1 MLNGNSLKKTKILD
15 KVISKVE
22 NSINSSQVNSTQ
34 EIKQFFLPPL
44 EKSIYQKEISKPTSI
59 LTRYLED
66 HTHSLLEETEEVL
79 NKPIKIKHKI
89 KIAKINKENNDDE
102 KDNNL
107 ELNDK
112 NDEKL
117 QTEENNIRCITDGNI
132 NDINNLTKIKR
143 KLYLTEVKK
152 FKNKSLPKSMIFNSV
167 SKIDTTM
174 KKELSD
180 NLFCYQKIKSNFP
193 DFIKVDQKFPLEK
206 IKKLDQRFRRLK
218 TYQPKIYT
226 NWKSRTGLRVSVGNL
241 CSTSPMINDV
251 DYQSRSL
258 RDQVKLLEENIQY
271 YKMSITTKKNYIES
285 FCSLSLISKMEYNKA
300 LEETIGILLLLP
312 QLILVDFYKY
322 IQRFGNISI
331 PSKEKFE
338 EQYVFDEVENLFY
351 NNNLLTEVLEFF
363 KNCFEVYLLLI
374 NEVDEMNLKPQ
385 NFNNVI
391 SSFEKARYNI
401 CYVSNSSENALAN
414 YNKDLISINKFNKNL
429 GIKNNSVEQN
439 VYEKMM
445 NQFIFKKNSERQR
458 KIRIDECLNYR
469 KDEEENEL
477 IFTGKSH
484 KNKKIQKMKFYSII
498 DSGLV
503 TKLLKNCRA
512 DAKNRISTERI
523 NNKIDGEFGEE
534 GEILRNSKRK
544 VIKLNF

>member
-1 MLNGNSLKKTKILD
+1 MSTGNSLVKTKILD
-15 KVISKVE
+15 KVISKIE
-22 NSINSSQVNSTQ
+22 NSTKSSQDNLTQ
-34 EIKQFFLPPL
+34 DTKLFILPPL
-44 EKSIYQKEISKPTSI
+44 EKSIYQKEISKPTSV

-66 HTHSLLEETEEVL
+66 HTHNLLQETEEVI
-79 NKPIKIKHKI
+79 NKPIKIKHKFKIEKII
-89 KIAKINKENNDDE
+89 KE
-102 KDNNL
+102 
-107 ELNDK
+107 K
-112 NDEKL
+112 NDEKKDK
-117 QTEENNIRCITDGNI
+117 TIESNSKNVENIKNEGNNIRCITDG
-132 NDINNLTKIKR
+132 DLNNLTKINR

-152 FKNKSLPKSMIFNSV
+152 IKNKSIPKNMVFNSI

-193 DFIKVDQKFPLEK
+193 DFVKVDQEFPLEK

-226 NWKSRTGLRVSVGNL
+226 NWKSKTGLTVSVGSL

-251 DYQSRSL
+251 DYQSRSF
-258 RDQVKLLEENIQY
+258 RDQVKLLEENIQH

-312 QLILVDFYKY
+312 QLILVDFYKF
-322 IQRFGNISI
+322 IQRFGNINI
-331 PSKEKFE
+331 PNKEKFE

-363 KNCFEVYLLLI
+363 QNCFEVYLLLI

-385 NFNNVI
+385 NFNNVM

-414 YNKDLISINKFNKNL
+414 YNRDLISINKFNKNL
-429 GIKNNSVEQN
+429 GIKNDSVEQN
-439 VYEKMM
+439 VYDKMM

-458 KIRIDECLNYR
+458 KIRIDECLNHR
-469 KDEEENEL
+469 KNEEENEL

-484 KNKKIQKMKFYSII
+484 KNKKIKRMKFHSII
-498 DSGLV
+498 DSGLI
-503 TKLLKNCRA
+503 TKLLKNCKV
-512 DAKNRISTERI
+512 DAKNKINTERI

-534 GEILRNSKRK
+534 GEILKNSKRK

>member
-1 MLNGNSLKKTKILD
+1 MSTGNSLVKTKILD
-15 KVISKVE
+15 KVISKIE
-22 NSINSSQVNSTQ
+22 NSTKSSQDNPTQ
-34 EIKQFFLPPL
+34 DTKFFILPPL
-44 EKSIYQKEISKPTSI
+44 EKSIYQKEISKPTSV

-66 HTHSLLEETEEVL
+66 HTHNLLQETEEVI
-79 NKPIKIKHKI
+79 NKPIKIKHKFKIEKII
-89 KIAKINKENNDDE
+89 KE
-102 KDNNL
+102 
-107 ELNDK
+107 K
-112 NDEKL
+112 NDEKKDK
-117 QTEENNIRCITDGNI
+117 TIESNSKNVENIKNEGNNIRCITDG
-132 NDINNLTKIKR
+132 DLNNLTKINR

-152 FKNKSLPKSMIFNSV
+152 IKNKSIPKNMVFNSI

-193 DFIKVDQKFPLEK
+193 DFVKVDQEFPLEK

-226 NWKSRTGLRVSVGNL
+226 NWKLKTGLTVSVGSL

-251 DYQSRSL
+251 DYQSRSF
-258 RDQVKLLEENIQY
+258 RDQVKLLEENIQH

-312 QLILVDFYKY
+312 QLILVDFYKF
-322 IQRFGNISI
+322 IQRFGNINI
-331 PSKEKFE
+331 PNKEKFE

-363 KNCFEVYLLLI
+363 QNCFEVYLLLI

-385 NFNNVI
+385 NFNNVM

-414 YNKDLISINKFNKNL
+414 YNRDLISINKFNKNL
-429 GIKNNSVEQN
+429 GIKNDSVEQN
-439 VYEKMM
+439 VYDKMM

-469 KDEEENEL
+469 KNEEENEL

-484 KNKKIQKMKFYSII
+484 KIKKIKRMKFHSII
-498 DSGLV
+498 DSGLI
-503 TKLLKNCRA
+503 TKLLKNCKV
-512 DAKNRISTERI
+512 DAKNKINTERI

-534 GEILRNSKRK
+534 GEILKNSKRK

>member
-1 MLNGNSLKKTKILD
+1 MSTGNSLIKTKILD
-15 KVISKVE
+15 KVISKIE
-22 NSINSSQVNSTQ
+22 NSTKSSQVSQTQ
-34 EIKQFFLPPL
+34 ESKQFILPPL
-44 EKSIYQKEISKPTSI
+44 EKSIYQKEISKPTSV

-66 HTHSLLEETEEVL
+66 HTHNLLLETQEIL
-79 NKPIKIKHKI
+79 NEPIKLKHKI
-89 KIAKINKENNDDE
+89 KIRKITKE
-102 KDNNL
+102 
-107 ELNDK
+107 
-112 NDEKL
+112 NDEKKEDNFEVNDKKDENL
-117 QTEENNIRCITDGNI
+117 QTETNNIRCITDG
-132 NDINNLTKIKR
+132 DINNLTKINR

-152 FKNKSLPKSMIFNSV
+152 IKNKSLPKDMAFNSI
-167 SKIDTTM
+167 SKIDTSM

-180 NLFCYQKIKSNFP
+180 NLFCYQKVKSNFP
-193 DFIKVDQKFPLEK
+193 DFVKVDQQFPLEK

-218 TYQPKIYT
+218 TYQPKIYKD
-226 NWKSRTGLRVSVGNL
+226 WKSKTGLTVSVGSL

-251 DYQSRSL
+251 EYQSRSF
-258 RDQVKLLEENIQY
+258 RDQVKLLEENIQH
-271 YKMSITTKKNYIES
+271 YKMSITSKKNYVES
-285 FCSLSLISKMEYNKA
+285 FCSLSIISKMEYNKA

-312 QLILVDFYKY
+312 QLILVDFYKF

-331 PSKEKFE
+331 PKKEKFE

-374 NEVDEMNLKPQ
+374 NEVDEMNLKPE
-385 NFNNVI
+385 NFNNVM

-414 YNKDLISINKFNKNL
+414 YNRDLMSINKFNKNL

-469 KDEEENEL
+469 KNEEENEL

-484 KNKKIQKMKFYSII
+484 KNKKIKRIKFHSII

-503 TKLLKNCRA
+503 TKLLKNCRV
-512 DAKNRISTERI
+512 DAKNKINTERI

-534 GEILRNSKRK
+534 GEILKNSKRK

>member
-1 MLNGNSLKKTKILD
+1 MSNGNSLIKTKILD
-15 KVISKVE
+15 KAISKIE
-22 NSINSSQVNSTQ
+22 NSTKSSQVNSTQ
-34 EIKQFFLPPL
+34 ESKHFILPPL
-44 EKSIYQKEISKPTSI
+44 ERSIYQKEISKPTSV

-66 HTHSLLEETEEVL
+66 HTHSLLQETEEVL

-89 KIAKINKENNDDE
+89 KIGKINKEENDQKKED
-102 KDNNL
+102 NL
-107 ELNDK
+107 EVDGK
-112 NDEKL
+112 SVEKL
-117 QTEENNIRCITDGNI
+117 QTETNNINCITDGNLNNIKI
-132 NDINNLTKIKR
+132 NR

-152 FKNKSLPKSMIFNSV
+152 IKNKSVPKNIVFNSI
-167 SKIDTTM
+167 SKIDTSM

-180 NLFCYQKIKSNFP
+180 NLFCYQKINSNFP
-193 DFIKVDQKFPLEK
+193 DFVKVDQEFPLEK

-218 TYQPKIYT
+218 TYQPKIYK
-226 NWKSRTGLRVSVGNL
+226 NWKSKTGLTVSVGSL

-251 DYQSRSL
+251 EYQSRSF
-258 RDQVKLLEENIQY
+258 RDQVKLLEENIQH

-312 QLILVDFYKY
+312 QLILVDFYKF

-331 PSKEKFE
+331 PNKEKFE
-338 EQYVFDEVENLFY
+338 DQYVFDEVENLFY

-363 KNCFEVYLLLI
+363 RNCFEVYLLLI

-385 NFNNVI
+385 NFNNI
-391 SSFEKARYNI
+391 MTSFEKARYNI

-414 YNKDLISINKFNKNL
+414 YNKDLISINRFNKNL
-429 GIKNNSVEQN
+429 GIKDNSVTQN
-439 VYEKMM
+439 VYDKMM
-445 NQFIFKKNSERQR
+445 NQFIFKKNAERQR
-458 KIRIDECLNYR
+458 KIRIDDCLNYK

-484 KNKKIQKMKFYSII
+484 KNKKIQRMKFYSII
-498 DSGLV
+498 DSGLI
-503 TKLLKNCRA
+503 TKLLKNCRK
-512 DAKNRISTERI
+512 DAKNKINTERI

-534 GEILRNSKRK
+534 GEILKNSKRK

>member
-1 MLNGNSLKKTKILD
+1 MSTGNSLIKTKILD
-15 KVISKVE
+15 KVISKIE
-22 NSINSSQVNSTQ
+22 NSTKSSQVSQTQ
-34 EIKQFFLPPL
+34 ESKQFILPPL
-44 EKSIYQKEISKPTSI
+44 EKSIYQKEISKPTSV

-66 HTHSLLEETEEVL
+66 HTHNLLLETEEIL
-79 NKPIKIKHKI
+79 NEPIKIKHKI
-89 KIAKINKENNDDE
+89 KIGKITKE
-102 KDNNL
+102 
-107 ELNDK
+107 
-112 NDEKL
+112 NDEKKEDNFEVNDKKDENL
-117 QTEENNIRCITDGNI
+117 QTEANNIRCITDG
-132 NDINNLTKIKR
+132 DINNLTKINR

-152 FKNKSLPKSMIFNSV
+152 IKNKSLPKDMAFNSI
-167 SKIDTTM
+167 SKIDTSM

-180 NLFCYQKIKSNFP
+180 NLFCYQKVKSNFP
-193 DFIKVDQKFPLEK
+193 DFVKVDQQFPLEK

-218 TYQPKIYT
+218 TYQPKIYKD
-226 NWKSRTGLRVSVGNL
+226 WKSKTGLTVSVGSL

-251 DYQSRSL
+251 EYQSRSF
-258 RDQVKLLEENIQY
+258 RDQVKLLEENIQH
-271 YKMSITTKKNYIES
+271 YKMSITSKKNYVES
-285 FCSLSLISKMEYNKA
+285 FCSLSIISKMEYNKA

-312 QLILVDFYKY
+312 QLILVDFYKF

-331 PSKEKFE
+331 PKKEKFE

-374 NEVDEMNLKPQ
+374 NEVDEMNLKPE
-385 NFNNVI
+385 NFNNI
-391 SSFEKARYNI
+391 MSSFEKARYNI

-414 YNKDLISINKFNKNL
+414 YNRDLMSINKFNKNL
-429 GIKNNSVEQN
+429 GIKNDSVEQN

-469 KDEEENEL
+469 KNEEENEL

-484 KNKKIQKMKFYSII
+484 KNKKIKRIKFHSII

-503 TKLLKNCRA
+503 TKLLKNCRV
-512 DAKNRISTERI
+512 DAKNKINTERI

-534 GEILRNSKRK
+534 GEILKNSKRK

>member
-1 MLNGNSLKKTKILD
+1 MSTGNSLVKTKILD
-15 KVISKVE
+15 KVISKIE
-22 NSINSSQVNSTQ
+22 NSTKSSQDNPT
-34 EIKQFFLPPL
+34 KDTKFFILPPL
-44 EKSIYQKEISKPTSI
+44 EKSIYQKEISKPTSV

-66 HTHSLLEETEEVL
+66 HTHNLLQETEEVI
-79 NKPIKIKHKI
+79 NKPIKIKHKFKIEKII
-89 KIAKINKENNDDE
+89 KE
-102 KDNNL
+102 
-107 ELNDK
+107 K
-112 NDEKL
+112 NDEKKDNTL
-117 QTEENNIRCITDGNI
+117 ESNSKNVENIKTEGNNIRCITDG
-132 NDINNLTKIKR
+132 DLNNLTKINR

-152 FKNKSLPKSMIFNSV
+152 IKNKSIPKNMVFNSI

-193 DFIKVDQKFPLEK
+193 DFVKVDQEFPLEK

-226 NWKSRTGLRVSVGNL
+226 NWKLKTGLTVSVGSL

-251 DYQSRSL
+251 DYQSRSF
-258 RDQVKLLEENIQY
+258 RDQVKLLEENIQH

-312 QLILVDFYKY
+312 QLILVDFYKF
-322 IQRFGNISI
+322 IQRFGNINI
-331 PSKEKFE
+331 PNKEKFE

-363 KNCFEVYLLLI
+363 QNCFEVYLLLI

-385 NFNNVI
+385 NFNNVM

-414 YNKDLISINKFNKNL
+414 YNRDLISINKFNKNL
-429 GIKNNSVEQN
+429 GIKNDSVEQN
-439 VYEKMM
+439 VYDKMM

-469 KDEEENEL
+469 KNEEENEL

-484 KNKKIQKMKFYSII
+484 KNKKIKRMKFHSII
-498 DSGLV
+498 DSGLI
-503 TKLLKNCRA
+503 TKLLKNCKV
-512 DAKNRISTERI
+512 DAKNKINTERI

-534 GEILRNSKRK
+534 GEILKNSKRK

>member
-1 MLNGNSLKKTKILD
+1 MSTGNSLVKTKILD
-15 KVISKVE
+15 KVISKIE
-22 NSINSSQVNSTQ
+22 NSTKSSQDNPTQ
-34 EIKQFFLPPL
+34 DTKLFILPPL
-44 EKSIYQKEISKPTSI
+44 EKSIYQKEISKPTSV

-66 HTHSLLEETEEVL
+66 HTHNLLQETEEVI
-79 NKPIKIKHKI
+79 NKPIKIKHKFKIEKII
-89 KIAKINKENNDDE
+89 KE
-102 KDNNL
+102 
-107 ELNDK
+107 K
-112 NDEKL
+112 NDEKKDK
-117 QTEENNIRCITDGNI
+117 TIESNSKNVENIKNEGNNIRCITDG
-132 NDINNLTKIKR
+132 DLNNLTKINR

-152 FKNKSLPKSMIFNSV
+152 IKNKSIPKNMVFNSI

-193 DFIKVDQKFPLEK
+193 DFVKVDQEFPLEK

-226 NWKSRTGLRVSVGNL
+226 NWKLKTGLTVSVGSL

-251 DYQSRSL
+251 DYQSRSF
-258 RDQVKLLEENIQY
+258 RDQVKLLEENIQH

-312 QLILVDFYKY
+312 QLILVDFYKF
-322 IQRFGNISI
+322 IQRFGNINI
-331 PSKEKFE
+331 PNKEKFE

-363 KNCFEVYLLLI
+363 QNCFEVYLLLI

-385 NFNNVI
+385 NFNNVM

-414 YNKDLISINKFNKNL
+414 YNRDLISINKFNKNL
-429 GIKNNSVEQN
+429 GIKNDSVEQN
-439 VYEKMM
+439 VYDKMM

-458 KIRIDECLNYR
+458 KIRIDECLNNR
-469 KDEEENEL
+469 KNEEENEL

-484 KNKKIQKMKFYSII
+484 KNKKIKRMKFHSII
-498 DSGLV
+498 DSGLI
-503 TKLLKNCRA
+503 TKLLKNCKV
-512 DAKNRISTERI
+512 DAKNKINTERI

-534 GEILRNSKRK
+534 GEILKNSKRK

>member
-1 MLNGNSLKKTKILD
+1 ML
-15 KVISKVE
+15 
-22 NSINSSQVNSTQ
+22 
-34 EIKQFFLPPL
+34 
-44 EKSIYQKEISKPTSI
+44 
-59 LTRYLED
+59 
-66 HTHSLLEETEEVL
+66 ETEEIL
-79 NKPIKIKHKI
+79 NEPIKLKHKI
-89 KIAKINKENNDDE
+89 KIRKITKE
-102 KDNNL
+102 
-107 ELNDK
+107 
-112 NDEKL
+112 NDEKKEDNFEVNDKKDENL
-117 QTEENNIRCITDGNI
+117 QTETNNIRCITDG
-132 NDINNLTKIKR
+132 DINNLTKINR

-152 FKNKSLPKSMIFNSV
+152 IKNKSLPKDMAFNSI
-167 SKIDTTM
+167 SKIDTSM

-180 NLFCYQKIKSNFP
+180 NLFCYQKVKSNFP
-193 DFIKVDQKFPLEK
+193 DFVKVDQQFPLEK

-218 TYQPKIYT
+218 TYQPKIYKD
-226 NWKSRTGLRVSVGNL
+226 WKSKTGLTVSVGNL

-251 DYQSRSL
+251 EYQSRSFK
-258 RDQVKLLEENIQY
+258 DQVKLLEENIQH
-271 YKMSITTKKNYIES
+271 YKMSITSKKNYVES
-285 FCSLSLISKMEYNKA
+285 FCSLSIISKMEYNKA

-312 QLILVDFYKY
+312 QLILVDFYKF
-322 IQRFGNISI
+322 IQRFGNINI
-331 PSKEKFE
+331 PKKEKFE

-374 NEVDEMNLKPQ
+374 NEVDEMNLKPE
-385 NFNNVI
+385 NFNNVM

-414 YNKDLISINKFNKNL
+414 YNRDLMSINKFNKNL

-469 KDEEENEL
+469 KNEEENEL

-484 KNKKIQKMKFYSII
+484 KNKKIKRIKFHSII

-503 TKLLKNCRA
+503 TKLLKNCRV
-512 DAKNRISTERI
+512 DAKNKINTERI

-534 GEILRNSKRK
+534 GEILKNSKRK

>member
-1 MLNGNSLKKTKILD
+1 MSTGNSLIKTKILD
-15 KVISKVE
+15 KVISKIE
-22 NSINSSQVNSTQ
+22 NSTKSSQVSQTQ
-34 EIKQFFLPPL
+34 ESKQFILPPL
-44 EKSIYQKEISKPTSI
+44 EKSIYQKEISKPTSV

-66 HTHSLLEETEEVL
+66 HTHNLLLETQEIL
-79 NKPIKIKHKI
+79 NEPIKLKHKI
-89 KIAKINKENNDDE
+89 KIRKITKE
-102 KDNNL
+102 
-107 ELNDK
+107 
-112 NDEKL
+112 NDEKKEDNFEVNDKKDENL
-117 QTEENNIRCITDGNI
+117 QTETNNIRCITDG
-132 NDINNLTKIKR
+132 DINNLTKINR

-152 FKNKSLPKSMIFNSV
+152 IKNKSLPKDMAFNSI
-167 SKIDTTM
+167 SKIDTSM

-180 NLFCYQKIKSNFP
+180 NLFCYQKVKSNFP
-193 DFIKVDQKFPLEK
+193 DFVKVDQQFPLEK

-218 TYQPKIYT
+218 TYQPKIYKD
-226 NWKSRTGLRVSVGNL
+226 WKSKTGLTVSVGSL

-251 DYQSRSL
+251 EYQSRSF
-258 RDQVKLLEENIQY
+258 RDQVKLLEENIQH
-271 YKMSITTKKNYIES
+271 YKMSITSKKNYVES
-285 FCSLSLISKMEYNKA
+285 FCSLSIISKMEYNKA

-312 QLILVDFYKY
+312 QLILVDFYKF

-331 PSKEKFE
+331 PKKEKFE

-374 NEVDEMNLKPQ
+374 NEVDEMNLKPE
-385 NFNNVI
+385 NFNNVM

-414 YNKDLISINKFNKNL
+414 YNRDLMSINKFNKNL
-429 GIKNNSVEQN
+429 GIKNDSVEQN
-439 VYEKMM
+439 LYEKMM

-469 KDEEENEL
+469 KNEEENEL

-484 KNKKIQKMKFYSII
+484 KNKKIKRIKFHSII

-503 TKLLKNCRA
+503 TKLLKNCRV
-512 DAKNRISTERI
+512 DAKNKINTERI

-534 GEILRNSKRK
+534 GEILKNSKRK

>member
-1 MLNGNSLKKTKILD
+1 
-15 KVISKVE
+15 
-22 NSINSSQVNSTQ
+22 
-34 EIKQFFLPPL
+34 
-44 EKSIYQKEISKPTSI
+44 
-59 LTRYLED
+59 
-66 HTHSLLEETEEVL
+66 
-79 NKPIKIKHKI
+79 
-89 KIAKINKENNDDE
+89 
-102 KDNNL
+102 
-107 ELNDK
+107 
-112 NDEKL
+112 
-117 QTEENNIRCITDGNI
+117 
-132 NDINNLTKIKR
+132 
-143 KLYLTEVKK
+143 
-152 FKNKSLPKSMIFNSV
+152 
-167 SKIDTTM
+167 M

-193 DFIKVDQKFPLEK
+193 DFIKVDQEFPLEK

-226 NWKSRTGLRVSVGNL
+226 NWKSRTGLTVSVGSL

-251 DYQSRSL
+251 DYQSRSF
-258 RDQVKLLEENIQY
+258 RDQVKLLEENIQH
-271 YKMSITTKKNYIES
+271 YKMSITTRKNYIES

-300 LEETIGILLLLP
+300 LEETIGILMLLP
-312 QLILVDFYKY
+312 QLFLADFYKF
-322 IQRFGNISI
+322 IQRVGNISI

-385 NFNNVI
+385 IFNNVI

-429 GIKNNSVEQN
+429 GIRNDSVEQN
-439 VYEKMM
+439 VYDKMM

-458 KIRIDECLNYR
+458 KIRIEECLNYR
-469 KDEEENEL
+469 KEEEENEL

-484 KNKKIQKMKFYSII
+484 KNKKIQRIKFHSII

-503 TKLLKNCRA
+503 TKLLKNCRP
-512 DAKNRISTERI
+512 DAKNKISTERI

-534 GEILRNSKRK
+534 GEILKNSKRK

>member
-1 MLNGNSLKKTKILD
+1 
-15 KVISKVE
+15 
-22 NSINSSQVNSTQ
+22 
-34 EIKQFFLPPL
+34 
-44 EKSIYQKEISKPTSI
+44 
-59 LTRYLED
+59 
-66 HTHSLLEETEEVL
+66 
-79 NKPIKIKHKI
+79 
-89 KIAKINKENNDDE
+89 
-102 KDNNL
+102 
-107 ELNDK
+107 
-112 NDEKL
+112 
-117 QTEENNIRCITDGNI
+117 
-132 NDINNLTKIKR
+132 
-143 KLYLTEVKK
+143 
-152 FKNKSLPKSMIFNSV
+152 
-167 SKIDTTM
+167 
-174 KKELSD
+174 
-180 NLFCYQKIKSNFP
+180 
-193 DFIKVDQKFPLEK
+193 
-206 IKKLDQRFRRLK
+206 
-218 TYQPKIYT
+218 
-226 NWKSRTGLRVSVGNL
+226 
-241 CSTSPMINDV
+241 MINDV
-251 DYQSRSL
+251 DYQSRSF
-258 RDQVKLLEENIQY
+258 RDQVKLLEENIQH
-271 YKMSITTKKNYIES
+271 YKMSITTRKNYIES

-300 LEETIGILLLLP
+300 LEETIGILMLLP
-312 QLILVDFYKY
+312 QLFLADFYKF
-322 IQRFGNISI
+322 IQRVGNISI

-439 VYEKMM
+439 VYDKMM

-458 KIRIDECLNYR
+458 KIRIEECLNYR
-469 KDEEENEL
+469 KEEEENEL

-484 KNKKIQKMKFYSII
+484 KNKKIQRIKFHSII

-503 TKLLKNCRA
+503 TKLLKNCRP
-512 DAKNRISTERI
+512 DAKNKISTERI

-534 GEILRNSKRK
+534 GEILKNSKRK

>member
-22 NSINSSQVNSTQ
+22 NSTNSLQANSTQ
-34 EIKQFFLPPL
+34 ENKQFILPPL

-89 KIAKINKENNDDE
+89 KIEKINKENNDE
-102 KDNNL
+102 KKDNNL

-226 NWKSRTGLRVSVGNL
+226 NWKSRTGLTVSIGNL

-285 FCSLSLISKMEYNKA
+285 FCSLSLISKIEYNKA

-312 QLILVDFYKY
+312 QLILVDFFKY

-439 VYEKMM
+439 VYDKMM

-477 IFTGKSH
+477 IFTGKNH
-484 KNKKIQKMKFYSII
+484 KNKKIQRMKFYSII

-503 TKLLKNCRA
+503 TKLFKNCRP

>member
-1 MLNGNSLKKTKILD
+1 MSTGNSLVKTKILD
-15 KVISKVE
+15 KVISKIE
-22 NSINSSQVNSTQ
+22 NSTKSSQDNPTQ
-34 EIKQFFLPPL
+34 DTKFFILPPL
-44 EKSIYQKEISKPTSI
+44 EKSIYQKEISKPTSV

-66 HTHSLLEETEEVL
+66 HTHNLLQETEEVI
-79 NKPIKIKHKI
+79 NKPIKIKHKFKIEKII
-89 KIAKINKENNDDE
+89 KE
-102 KDNNL
+102 
-107 ELNDK
+107 K
-112 NDEKL
+112 NDEKKDNTL
-117 QTEENNIRCITDGNI
+117 ESNSKNVENIKTEGNNIRCITDG
-132 NDINNLTKIKR
+132 DLNNLTKINR
-143 KLYLTEVKK
+143 KLYLTDVKK
-152 FKNKSLPKSMIFNSV
+152 IKNKSIPKNMVFNSI

-193 DFIKVDQKFPLEK
+193 DFVKVDQEFPLEK

-226 NWKSRTGLRVSVGNL
+226 NWKLKTGLTVSVGSL

-251 DYQSRSL
+251 DYQSRSF
-258 RDQVKLLEENIQY
+258 RDQVKLLEENIQH

-312 QLILVDFYKY
+312 QLILVDFYKF
-322 IQRFGNISI
+322 IQRFGNINI
-331 PSKEKFE
+331 PNKEKFE

-363 KNCFEVYLLLI
+363 QNCFEVYLLLI

-385 NFNNVI
+385 NFNNVM

-414 YNKDLISINKFNKNL
+414 YNRDLISINKFNKNL
-429 GIKNNSVEQN
+429 GIKNDSVEQN
-439 VYEKMM
+439 VYDKMM

-469 KDEEENEL
+469 KNEEENEL

-484 KNKKIQKMKFYSII
+484 KNKKIKRMKFHSII
-498 DSGLV
+498 DSGLI
-503 TKLLKNCRA
+503 TKLLKNCKV
-512 DAKNRISTERI
+512 DAKNKINTERI

-534 GEILRNSKRK
+534 GEILKNSKRK

>member
-1 MLNGNSLKKTKILD
+1 MSTGNSLVKTKILD
-15 KVISKVE
+15 KVISKIE
-22 NSINSSQVNSTQ
+22 NSTKSSQDNPTQ
-34 EIKQFFLPPL
+34 DTKFFILPPL
-44 EKSIYQKEISKPTSI
+44 EKSIYQKEISKPTSV

-66 HTHSLLEETEEVL
+66 HTHNLLQETEEVI
-79 NKPIKIKHKI
+79 NKPIKIKHKFKIEKII
-89 KIAKINKENNDDE
+89 KE
-102 KDNNL
+102 
-107 ELNDK
+107 K
-112 NDEKL
+112 NDEKKDK
-117 QTEENNIRCITDGNI
+117 TIESNSKNVENIKNEGNNIRCITDG
-132 NDINNLTKIKR
+132 DLNNLTKINR

-152 FKNKSLPKSMIFNSV
+152 IKNKSIPKNMVFNSI

-193 DFIKVDQKFPLEK
+193 DFVKVDQEFPLEK

-226 NWKSRTGLRVSVGNL
+226 NWKLKTGLTVSVGSL

-251 DYQSRSL
+251 DYQSRSF
-258 RDQVKLLEENIQY
+258 RDQVKLLEENIQH

-312 QLILVDFYKY
+312 QLILVDFYKF
-322 IQRFGNISI
+322 IQRFGNINI
-331 PSKEKFE
+331 PNKEKFE

-363 KNCFEVYLLLI
+363 QNCFEVYLLLI

-385 NFNNVI
+385 NFNNVM

-414 YNKDLISINKFNKNL
+414 YNRDLISINKFNKNL
-429 GIKNNSVEQN
+429 GIKNDSVEQN
-439 VYEKMM
+439 VYDKMM

-469 KDEEENEL
+469 KNEEENEL

-484 KNKKIQKMKFYSII
+484 KNKKIKRMKFHSII
-498 DSGLV
+498 DSGLI
-503 TKLLKNCRA
+503 TKLLKNCKV
-512 DAKNRISTERI
+512 DAKNKINTERI

-534 GEILRNSKRK
+534 GEILKNSKRK

>member
-1 MLNGNSLKKTKILD
+1 MSTGNSLIKTKILD
-15 KVISKVE
+15 KVISKIE
-22 NSINSSQVNSTQ
+22 NSTKSSEVSPTQ
-34 EIKQFFLPPL
+34 ESKQFILPPL
-44 EKSIYQKEISKPTSI
+44 EKSIYQKEISKPTSV

-66 HTHSLLEETEEVL
+66 HTHNLLLETEEIL
-79 NKPIKIKHKI
+79 NEPIKLKHKI
-89 KIAKINKENNDDE
+89 KIRKITKE
-102 KDNNL
+102 
-107 ELNDK
+107 
-112 NDEKL
+112 NDEKKEDNFEVNDKKDENL
-117 QTEENNIRCITDGNI
+117 QTETNNIRCITDG
-132 NDINNLTKIKR
+132 DINNLTKINR

-152 FKNKSLPKSMIFNSV
+152 IKNKSLPKDMAFNSI
-167 SKIDTTM
+167 SKIDTSM

-180 NLFCYQKIKSNFP
+180 NLFCYQKVKSNFP
-193 DFIKVDQKFPLEK
+193 DFVKVDQQFPLEK

-218 TYQPKIYT
+218 TYQPKIYKD
-226 NWKSRTGLRVSVGNL
+226 WKSKTGLTVSVGNL

-251 DYQSRSL
+251 EYQSRSFK
-258 RDQVKLLEENIQY
+258 DQVKLLEENIQH
-271 YKMSITTKKNYIES
+271 YKMSITSKKNYVES
-285 FCSLSLISKMEYNKA
+285 FCSLSIISKMEYNKA

-312 QLILVDFYKY
+312 QLILVDFYKF
-322 IQRFGNISI
+322 IQRFGNINI
-331 PSKEKFE
+331 PKKEKFE

-374 NEVDEMNLKPQ
+374 NEVDEMNLKPE
-385 NFNNVI
+385 NFNNVM

-414 YNKDLISINKFNKNL
+414 YNRDLMSINKFNKNL

-469 KDEEENEL
+469 KNEEENEL

-484 KNKKIQKMKFYSII
+484 KNKKIKRIKFHSII

-503 TKLLKNCRA
+503 TKLLKNCRV
-512 DAKNRISTERI
+512 DAKNKINTERI

-534 GEILRNSKRK
+534 GEILKNSKRK